1 MYLHFAQLDS
11 NGVVLQVIAV
21 ADDVEIPND
30 GGLLRDNPKHVEG
43 EIYATTFGPGP
54 WKQAFKDGTR
64 KQFPSA
70 GHTYDSTND
79 VFIEPKPFESWTLDS
94 NFDWQP
100 PIVKPTT
107 PDDALYDVL
116 WEEDNERWIAQGC
129 DSSITTKIWDPN
141 TSSWS

>member
-1 MYLHFAQLDS
+1 MAHYAILND
-11 NGVVLQVIAV
+11 NNIVVQVIPGKDETDKSQDWEQHYGEFFGKVCKRTSYNTYA
-21 ADDVEIPND
+21 
-30 GGLLRDNPKHVEG
+30 GKH
-43 EIYATTFGPGP
+43 
-54 WKQAFKDGTR
+54 KDGRR
-64 KQFPSA
+64 KPFRKNYA
-70 GHTYDSTND
+70 GIGYLYDEERD
-79 VFIEPKPFESWTLDS
+79 AFISPKPFESWTLDS

-129 DSSITTKIWDPN
+129 DFSITTKIWDPN

>member
-1 MYLHFAQLDS
+1 MYLHFAQLDL
-11 NGVVLQVIAV
+11 NNVVLKVIAV
-21 ADDVEIPND
+21 ADDIQISSD
-30 GGLLRDNPKHVEG
+30 GELLKDNPKHVEG

-94 NFDWQP
+94 SYDWQP

-116 WEEDNERWIAQGC
+116 WDEDNERWIAQGC
-129 DSSITTKIWDPN
+129 DSSIITKIWNPN

>member
-1 MYLHFAQLDS
+1 MQQLLD
-11 NGVVLQVIAV
+11 Q
-21 ADDVEIPND
+21 DM
-30 GGLLRDNPKHVEG
+30 
-43 EIYATTFGPGP
+43 
-54 WKQAFKDGTR
+54 KQAFKDGTR

-100 PIVKPTT
+100 PIVKPIT

-129 DSSITTKIWDPN
+129 DFSITTKIWDPN